1 MAILKVGSNIVP
13 DMYVVSGQEG
23 AKQMNED
30 IDLFIVMS
38 FTLVNE
44 TRKCLFF
51 LSLTKLQICSSYSSL
66 LLLRR
71 KKKSYSDYS
80 T

>member
-71 KKKSYSDYS
+71 KKKKLF
-80 T
+80 